1 MSIYYINSSANYS
14 TWGCGERG
22 EGRERIIAW
31 GYLIYYQDQVSIQQW
46 VNQIADYVFIMLSH
60 LI

>member
-1 MSIYYINSSANYS
+1 MSIYYMNSIANYS
-14 TWGCGERG
+14 TWGYGERG
-22 EGRERIIAW
+22 EKESLPGDT
-31 GYLIYYQDQVSIQQW
+31 YYYQDQVSIQQW